1 MFRNLLVLVDGSSH
15 ARQALTDAIELAE
28 QSHGRL
34 TLLTSVARVPAL
46 AFASTDASAAQAVAD
61 GTASYAKQVLGE
73 ARDRVPADVPV
84 TTRLS
89 HEPIR
94 SAVLDELERGG
105 HDLVV
110 MGSRGHGAVA
120 SALIGSVSHF
130 VLQHS
135 PVPVLVV
142 HLDTEHELHGTT
154 PLALDEPC
162 PAVGRI
168 GPD

>member
-1 MFRNLLVLVDGSSH
+1 MFRNLLVLVDGSRH

-34 TLLTSVARVPAL
+34 TLLTSVTRVPAL
-46 AFASTDASAAQAVAD
+46 AFANADAVTAQGLAD
-61 GTASYAKQVLGE
+61 EAESCAKQILCD

-84 TTRLS
+84 TTLLS
-89 HEPIR
+89 REPIR
-94 SAVLDELERGG
+94 KAVLDELARGG

-120 SALIGSVSHF
+120 SALLGSVSHF

-135 PVPVLVV
+135 PVPVLIV
-142 HLDTEHELHGTT
+142 HLDKEHELVQPGSTSETT
-154 PLALDEPC
+154 RA
-162 PAVGRI
+162 
-168 GPD
+168 

>member
-1 MFRNLLVLVDGSSH
+1 MFRNLLVLVDGSPH

-34 TLLTSVARVPAL
+34 TLLTAVARVPVL
-46 AFASTDASAAQAVAD
+46 AFARTDGITAQALCDEAE
-61 GTASYAKQVLGE
+61 SYAKQVLAE
-73 ARDRVPADVPV
+73 SRDRVPPDVPV
-84 TTRLS
+84 TTLLS
-89 HEPIR
+89 HDPIR
-94 SAVLDELERGG
+94 DAVLGELERGR

-120 SALIGSVSHF
+120 SALIGSVSNF

-142 HLDTEHELHGTT
+142 HLDKEHQLVQ
-154 PLALDEPC
+154 
-162 PAVGRI
+162 PASSPAPARS
-168 GPD
+168 